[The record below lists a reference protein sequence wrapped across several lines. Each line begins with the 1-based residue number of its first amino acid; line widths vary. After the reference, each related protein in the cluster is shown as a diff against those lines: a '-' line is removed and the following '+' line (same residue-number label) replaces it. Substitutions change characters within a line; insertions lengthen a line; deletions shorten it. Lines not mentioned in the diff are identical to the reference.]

1 VAFPEP
7 QITTEIADAP
17 SRSGRAAL
25 WALALVAF
33 FAFRLGFGL
42 SRELFFEDYTQVFLM
57 GLRYYTTGA
66 WPYFGADVVWTKSE
80 IPGALQPLLVG
91 LPFHVAAIPEAPYVL
106 LNLLSMAALA
116 AFAWYV
122 TVRLPLPKWLV
133 WGWLMT
139 LPWTIEFST
148 SIINTSY
155 LLIPGITFFIGFFEA
170 VPAFRKG
177 KIAEPLAFGLMGAAL
192 AWTVQIHMSWP
203 LLLPYAGFAWLSSSW
218 RNGWRAAVVNTAGF
232 VAGTAVLATLLVP
245 TFLAYGL
252 GGGTGGTIRN
262 LLPHPISP
270 RIAIDILARLFSFAS
285 LEVWRFLATDDAK
298 RVMFL
303 YRHLWIVPLAL
314 VLWAASIW
322 QPFWMLREWFRTT
335 SPFPEW
341 RPLKWLVA
349 ATVVLVYAS
358 YWFVLEPSQAHAFY
372 ITAPVGL
379 MFAAYC
385 WMFVDSPRWR
395 RVAAVLLTISVV
407 FHVGLGWLQA
417 PERSLYQKREVVAAA
432 VRLKQPEMFAHR
444 RPFAIDGGPTYLQDP
459 TRPYHDHR
467 DVEFSNA
474 QLTSGFDFIAPLK
487 VALWKV
493 TLTNTNPHVA
503 YRDVLYR
510 TRYHDARGQLIVERA
525 DFIKD
530 VFQPSAVVML
540 EVNDGFMPRGY
551 ATATIEV
558 LRAEA
563 LLPLP

>member
-1 VAFPEP
+1 VAFPDS
-7 QITTEIADAP
+7 QSTTEIVDAP
-17 SRSGRAAL
+17 PAPARRVAL
-25 WALALVAF
+25 WVLALLAF

-57 GLRYYTTGA
+57 GLRYYATGA

-80 IPGALQPLLVG
+80 IPGALQALLVG

-106 LNLLSMAALA
+106 INLLSMAAVA

-122 TVRLPLPKWLV
+122 TVRLPLPRWLV

-148 SIINTSY
+148 DIINTSY
-155 LLIPGITFFIGFFEA
+155 LLVPGIVFFIGFFEA
-170 VPAFRKG
+170 VPVFRTG
-177 KIAEPLAFGLMGAAL
+177 AIAEPLAFGLMGAAL

-218 RNGWRAAVVNTAGF
+218 RNGWRAAASNTAGF

-270 RIAIDILARLFSFAS
+270 RIALDILARLFSFGS

-322 QPFWMLREWFRTT
+322 QPFWMLREWFRTA
-335 SPFPEW
+335 SPFSEW

-349 ATVVLVYAS
+349 ATVGLVYAS

-372 ITAPVGL
+372 IMAPVGL

-385 WMFVDSPRWR
+385 WTFVDSPRWR
-395 RVAAVLLTISVV
+395 RVAAVLLTIGVV
-407 FHVGLGWLQA
+407 FHIGLGWLQA
-417 PERSLYQKREVVAAA
+417 PERSLYQQREVVAAA

-444 RPFAIDGGPTYLQDP
+444 RPFAIDGGPTHLQDP
-459 TRPYHDHR
+459 SRPYHDHR
-467 DVEFSNA
+467 DVEFSNP
-474 QLTSGFDFIAPLK
+474 QLTSGFGLFGLN
-487 VALWKV
+487 VALWNV

-525 DFIKD
+525 DYIKD
-530 VFQPSAVVML
+530 VFQPSAVVTL
-540 EVNDGFMPRGY
+540 EVNDGFLPRGY

-558 LRAEA
+558 LRAEG
-563 LLPLP
+563 LLPVP

>member
-1 VAFPEP
+1 VALPHP
-7 QITTEIADAP
+7 QLTDIVADQPAR
-17 SRSGRAAL
+17 SRRTAI
-25 WALALVAF
+25 WALALAGLFV
-33 FAFRLGFGL
+33 FRLGFGL
-42 SRELFFEDYTQVFLM
+42 SRELFFEDYTQVFLL
-57 GLRYYTTGA
+57 GLRYYATGA
-66 WPYFGADVVWTKSE
+66 WPYFGADVVWTRSE
-80 IPGALQPLLVG
+80 IPGALQALLVG

-106 LNLLSMAALA
+106 INLLSMAAVA

-122 TVRLPLPKWLV
+122 TVRLPLPRWLV

-139 LPWTIEFST
+139 LPWTMEFST
-148 SIINTSY
+148 DIINTSY
-155 LLIPGITFFIGFFEA
+155 LLVPAIGFFIGFFEA

-177 KIAEPLAFGLMGAAL
+177 WIPEPLAFGLMGASL
-192 AWTVQIHMSWP
+192 AFTLQIHMSWP
-203 LLLPYAGFAWLSSSW
+203 LLLPYAAWAWLASR
-218 RNGWRAAVVNTAGF
+218 RNGWRSLAWNAGGFMAGAAIF
-232 VAGTAVLATLLVP
+232 ATLLVP
-245 TFLAYGL
+245 TFVVYGFS
-252 GGGTGGTIRN
+252 GGTGGTVRN

-270 RIAIDILARLFSFAS
+270 RIAIDVLARLFSFGS
-285 LEVWRFLATDDAK
+285 QEVWRFLATDDAK

-303 YRHLWIVPLAL
+303 YRHLWIGPLAL

-322 QPFWMLREWFRTT
+322 QPLWMLREWFRGA
-335 SPFPEW
+335 SRFPEW

-372 ITAPVGL
+372 IIAPVGL

-385 WMFVDSPRWR
+385 WTFVDSPRWR
-395 RVAAVLLTISVV
+395 RVAAGLLAINVV
-407 FHVGLGWLQA
+407 FHIGLAWLQA

-444 RPFAIDGGPTYLQDP
+444 RPFAIDGGPTHLEDP
-459 TRPYHDHR
+459 SRPYHDHR
-467 DVEFSNA
+467 DVEFSQA
-474 QLTSGFDFIAPLK
+474 QLTSGLGL

-510 TRYHDARGQLIVERA
+510 TRYHDERGQLIVERA
-525 DFIKD
+525 DYIKD
-530 VFQPSAVVML
+530 VFQPSAVVAI